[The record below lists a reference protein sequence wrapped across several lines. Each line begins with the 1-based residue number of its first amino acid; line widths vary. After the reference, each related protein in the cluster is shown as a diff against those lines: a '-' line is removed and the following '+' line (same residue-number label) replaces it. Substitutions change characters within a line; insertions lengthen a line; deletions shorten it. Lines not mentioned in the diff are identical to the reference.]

1 MNVFGAVKSVVGSWP
16 ECEGPRQGVTGAG
29 WHMKGTLT
37 LSTHHLAL
45 GGAVPPESAGSQII
59 RNTGDRC
66 TLGLSVMGRTSVC
79 HEKGQA
85 HPQSLPKTSCFLLNL
100 LEK

>member
-16 ECEGPRQGVTGAG
+16 ECEGHRQGVTGAG
-29 WHMKGTLT
+29 WHMKGTLI

-59 RNTGDRC
+59 RNTGQMTGVHWGSPSWGGHRYVMRRDR
-66 TLGLSVMGRTSVC
+66 LILN
-79 HEKGQA
+79 
-85 HPQSLPKTSCFLLNL
+85 PFPKLHVFF
-100 LEK
+100 